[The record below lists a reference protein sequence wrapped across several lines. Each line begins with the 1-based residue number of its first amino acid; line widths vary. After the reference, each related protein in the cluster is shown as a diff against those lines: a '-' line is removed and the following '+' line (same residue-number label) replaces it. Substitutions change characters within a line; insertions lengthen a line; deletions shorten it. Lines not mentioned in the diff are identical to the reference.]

1 MDEAQRLKVMV
12 DTRGQRYQAYTR
24 YRELLDSGADLDPRV
39 HYWGLQALLRSGFIL
54 EALKR
59 YAALHLE
66 EVDQRDFRVFPG
78 RLLKELYFQTGK
90 RHRWMLD
97 KALAV
102 YRAEYERDLDPFPGI
117 NAAFLA
123 FIADDAPTTK
133 RICGNLIA
141 GLEARFSAGAL
152 TRAEIEPNAI
162 YDFLTLIEARFLIG
176 DDDVATG
183 MLTALMEHPTLG
195 PSAEIDNFLSQ
206 LSRIQAHR
214 GAPMP
219 ALPKRQRASVT
230 RFCGEIFAVH
240 GDGLPPETAGRV
252 TRCRPDDIAEAERA
266 IERVL
271 TESRTELVVGALA
284 AGGDLL
290 VAGVARRL
298 QIRLHAVLPSGP
310 EDFRAKSIT
319 PYGAYWA
326 DRFDQAM
333 AYAEAQTY
341 LGGVVA
347 AGSSMAEI
355 YEAASQVTMGFTEVL
370 ADSQSRNAFHLAV
383 LCSTGKPASLSR
395 LDSLVWQERGHKAH
409 DIVIP
414 SEAPAPAPLR
424 PERETTAGHDQ
435 LYVATIFCDLVGAS
449 KLSEDLT
456 SRVFEDLYR
465 QMAETLAPFDTVLE
479 RNTWGDAVF
488 LVLRDIAEAAEA
500 ALALRQ
506 FADEQLADDKGEGTT
521 FRIACHY
528 GPAYRIEDK
537 LRDVLA
543 YTGLSVVKAARI
555 EPVTPPG
562 DVYATQSFAGKLK
575 FDGLDDRF
583 TLELVGDVP
592 LAKNYGSEILYG
604 LRRKDFDLNAKQL
617 AFIEALFAG

>member
-12 DTRGQRYQAYTR
+12 DKHGRRYQAYTR
-24 YRELLDSGADLDPRV
+24 YRELLDSGAELDPRV

-97 KALAV
+97 KSLRI

-123 FIADDAPTTK
+123 FIADDEPTTS
-133 RICGNLIA
+133 RICRNLIA
-141 GLEARFSAGAL
+141 ALEARFTAGAL
-152 TRAEIEPNAI
+152 TTADIEPNAI
-162 YDFLTLIEARFLIG
+162 YDVLTLIEARFLIG
-176 DDDVATG
+176 DDTVASE
-183 MLTALMEHPTLG
+183 MLMALMTHETHAS
-195 PSAEIDNFLSQ
+195 SAEIDNFLSQ
-206 LSRIQAHR
+206 LKRIQAHR
-214 GAPMP
+214 DAPMP
-219 ALPKRQRASVT
+219 DLPKRQLASVT
-230 RFCGEIFAVH
+230 RFCGEIFAVE
-240 GDGLPPETAGRV
+240 GDDLPPETATRV
-252 TRCRPDDIAEAERA
+252 ASCRLEDIAAAERE

-271 TESRTELVVGALA
+271 TERRTELVVGALA

-290 VAGVARRL
+290 VTEVARRL
-298 QIRLHAVLPSGP
+298 KIRLHAVLPSGP
-310 EDFRAKSIT
+310 EDFRAKSIA

-333 AYAEAQTY
+333 AYAEGHTY

-347 AGSSMAEI
+347 AGSGMAEV
-355 YEAASQVTMGFTEVL
+355 YDAASQVTMGFTEVL
-370 ADSQSRNAFHLAV
+370 AESQSRDAAHLAV
-383 LCSTGKPASLSR
+383 LCSTGKPQSQSR
-395 LDSLVWQERGHKAH
+395 RDSTAWRKRGNTAD

-414 SEAPAPAPLR
+414 SKAPPPAPVR
-424 PERETTAGHDQ
+424 PMQESAVDHDQ

-456 SRVFEDLYR
+456 SRVFEDLY
-465 QMAETLAPFDTVLE
+465 QKMAETLAPFDTVLE

-488 LVLRDIAEAAEA
+488 LVLRDIEEAAEA

-506 FADEQLADDKGEGTT
+506 FADEELADEKGDGTT

-528 GPAYRIEDK
+528 GPAYKIVDK

-555 EPVTPPG
+555 EPITPPG

-575 FDGLDDRF
+575 FDRLDDRY

-592 LAKNYGSEILYG
+592 LAKNYGSEILYS
-604 LRRKDFDLNAKQL
+604 LRRKDFDLNPKQL
-617 AFIEALFAG
+617 AFIEALFAD